1 MAKKEIAV
9 KKYVVKLSA
18 EERNRLEALITETRA
33 DPQPSPA
40 NRPATP
46 CRGVSSGR
54 CRGANRADALPLL
67 WGGWPQW
74 TNCRR
79 RCMGRRAAKTIGRR
93 VKPREKTVYRLT
105 VLYPS
110 KDGEAFD
117 YDYYF
122 GKHHKLVVSL
132 LKPEGMVAC
141 QFDKGVSDIAG
152 DNKPPYLAIA
162 HLEFSS
168 VDALQKAVF
177 KHGQEIVAD
186 IANYTKIPPIMQI
199 NEIMAT

>member
-1 MAKKEIAV
+1 MGD
-9 KKYVVKLSA
+9 
-18 EERNRLEALITETRA
+18 R
-33 DPQPSPA
+33 PA
-40 NRPATP
+40 NIIARSVQTKEE
-46 CRGVSSGR
+46 
-54 CRGANRADALPLL
+54 
-67 WGGWPQW
+67 
-74 TNCRR
+74 T
-79 RCMGRRAAKTIGRR
+79 MF
-93 VKPREKTVYRLT
+93 RLT